1 MTTTIEFGA
10 FIEDANADRLSEAQG
25 VARSLGVQIHADG
38 TSFAGSGSDGDPVKV
53 TVTLPAGT
61 SLTTSMVA
69 EGRDAL
75 DNLLDEDERLTDYAL
90 VKQDGTLHSVVSLL
104 TGESKSV
111 AQPVQAPVQAEA
123 PAAPAAPRRWSP
135 FRRA

>member
-1 MTTTIEFGA
+1 MQTIEFGA
-10 FIEDANADRLSEAQG
+10 FIEDANADRLSEAQR
-25 VARSLGVQIHADG
+25 VARSLGVQISADG
-38 TSFAGSGSDGDPVKV
+38 STFAGSGSAGDPVKV

-61 SLTTSMVA
+61 SLTTAMVA
-69 EGRDAL
+69 QGRDAL

-90 VKQDGTLHSVVSLL
+90 VKQDGTLTGVVSLL
-104 TGESKSV
+104 TGEAKSV
-111 AQPVQAPVQAEA
+111 AQPAAAATQQAA

>member
-10 FIEDANADRLSEAQG
+10 FIEDADADRLDEAQG

-38 TSFAGSGSDGDPVKV
+38 SSFAGTGSAGDPVKV

-61 SLTTSMVA
+61 SLTTAMVA
-69 EGRDAL
+69 QGRDAL
-75 DNLLDEDERLTDYAL
+75 DNLLDGDERLTDYAL

-111 AQPVQAPVQAEA
+111 AQPVVQQQEA